1 MILFNQRLEMIVN
14 AHDCICED
22 GGCNVVTDVNR
33 IEIVDIEWVRNLVV
47 KNS

>member
-1 MILFNQRLEMIVN
+1 MN
-14 AHDCICED
+14 AHDCVCED
-22 GGCNVVTDVNR
+22 GGCNVVTR